1 MQSEALPSDEEMV
14 KWAGIEYEGEI
25 PHQLRKLIWLART
38 QGKRIAWRDVYQTA
52 ASQHDSYS
60 LASVPLDSHGA
71 RSSGSAK
78 G

>member
-38 QGKRIAWRDVYQTA
+38 QGKRIAWRDVYQISA
-52 ASQHDSYS
+52 AQHDSYS
-60 LASVPLDSHGA
+60 LASVPLGLQGA
-71 RSSGSAK
+71 SSSGSAK

>member
-14 KWAGIEYEGEI
+14 KWAGIEYEGEV

-38 QGKRIAWRDVYQTA
+38 QGKRIAWRDVYQISAT
-52 ASQHDSYS
+52 QHDSYS
-60 LASVPLDSHGA
+60 LAAVPFGSLVA
-71 RSSGSAK
+71 KSSASAK